1 LLFGLFGKN
10 IPANW
15 EEYPAPGKPA
25 PALWESE
32 YACTPALS
40 LILQNQF
47 TTSMVMKKMEQ
58 EVKKLSAVI
67 YVLIAILIAA
77 VLTLITL
84 ILS

>member
-1 LLFGLFGKN
+1 M
-10 IPANW
+10 
-15 EEYPAPGKPA
+15 
-25 PALWESE
+25 WESE
-32 YACTPALS
+32 YDCSPALS